1 MDRSRKLRERRGREG
16 RKILDV
22 AATSDP
28 GVGSGGATD
37 ELVGRHHRAPRASNA
52 SKTQALDDF
61 LDTPDGAAA
70 AAGTGARAGQPPWPT
85 GHLQESKRKMDD
97 FLANAPAAAPRGK
110 LLDRFLDPEPSTA
123 AAAAAAAAAGASGAG
138 GDELAWSYTNGD
150 SLAELDLAWRKSAT
164 YQAWRL
170 SSQFAGSKDEAPA
183 PADAPAPVAAAAA
196 APSDELAALEEV
208 QADYAYQAWR
218 LEHKFRGRKELL
230 DGVTTEAARPEA
242 AAQQAPW
249 PTDTL
254 RESELKMDDFEARWA
269 RAMADALPEATPAA
283 EQQGAS
289 EQGSEDD
296 DAAEQARDAAE
307 TAQQSES
314 EPAAQ
319 EALEEALQESAPS
332 PPPGMGSPCT
342 ELPCPDDH
350 DDSGHD
356 HGPGGHGSPN
366 RTRSSS
372 PTSSPT
378 PRQRQRYGVEL
389 PEPQEAPLP
398 EFGYPPKPANA
409 PAPPSPSPDM
419 GSPCT
424 ELPCPDAHK
433 DPSPP
438 PSPPLPPS
446 PSPEP
451 DADSTGAASAN
462 LTERL
467 HQLIHGDAPHGSLAT
482 SPSLLVASA
491 GATASQHA
499 EERAEERVFARHRS
513 VAYTEQQQAEQG
525 AEIPE
530 DTDPFYAPAE
540 SASLHRHHSHHG
552 WRHGGSPEFE
562 LGL

>member
-16 RKILDV
+16 RKILDE
-22 AATSDP
+22 AAASDP

-37 ELVGRHHRAPRASNA
+37 ELVGRHHRARRASDA
-52 SKTQALDDF
+52 STTKALDDF
-61 LDTPDGAAA
+61 LDAPDGGAA
-70 AAGTGARAGQPPWPT
+70 AAGTGARAEPAPWPT
-85 GHLQESKRKMDD
+85 DHLQESKRKMDD
-97 FLANAPAAAPRGK
+97 FLANAPAAAPGGK
-110 LLDRFLDPEPSTA
+110 LDRFLDPEPSA
-123 AAAAAAAAAGASGAG
+123 AAAASAAAPGAG
-138 GDELAWSYTNGD
+138 GDGLAWSYTNGD
-150 SLAELDLAWRKSAT
+150 SLAELDQAWRKSST

-170 SSQFAGSKDEAPA
+170 SSKFAGTKEEAEAPA
-183 PADAPAPVAAAAA
+183 PAPVAAA
-196 APSDELAALEEV
+196 APSDELAALEEL

-230 DGVTTEAARPEA
+230 DGVTTESARPEA
-242 AAQQAPW
+242 AAASTAAAAQQVPW

-254 RESELKMDDFEARWA
+254 EQSKLKMEDFEARWA

-283 EQQGAS
+283 EEQGGS
-289 EQGSEDD
+289 QQGSEDD

-319 EALEEALQESAPS
+319 QAASPMEEALQEAAPS
-332 PPPGMGSPCT
+332 PPPGMGSPCK

-356 HGPGGHGSPN
+356 HGSGGHGSPN
-366 RTRSSS
+366 RTHSSA
-372 PTSSPT
+372 PT
-378 PRQRQRYGVEL
+378 PRKRQRYGVEL
-389 PEPQEAPLP
+389 PEPQEEPLP
-398 EFGYPPKPANA
+398 EFGFPPKPANA

-451 DADSTGAASAN
+451 DAGAAAA
-462 LTERL
+462 L
-467 HQLIHGDAPHGSLAT
+467 HELIHGDAPLGSLAT
-482 SPSLLVASA
+482 SPSRLVASGGAA
-491 GATASQHA
+491 GSQPA
-499 EERAEERVFARHRS
+499 EEPVFARHRS

-525 AEIPE
+525 AEFPE
-530 DTDPFYAPAE
+530 DTDPFY
-540 SASLHRHHSHHG
+540 HSD
-552 WRHGGSPEFE
+552 R
-562 LGL
+562 